1 MDTCCFLQ
9 EYTEEIERLR
19 RDLIATREKHGV
31 YLASENYNA
40 IMAEREN
47 LNKELVSK
55 LQLLKVRE
63 DELAKQEVRNNF
75 AVFN

>member
-1 MDTCCFLQ
+1 M
-9 EYTEEIERLR
+9 
-19 RDLIATREKHGV
+19 ATRDKHGV
-31 YLASENYNA
+31 YLASENYNS

-63 DELAKQEVRNNF
+63 DELSKQEVIKF
-75 AVFN
+75 QKDLIYISLLSTA